1 MMASDV
7 SHRSTV
13 MDQAKRLKLSA
24 IAFTVFWT
32 GGMLWWSGEYQPANI
47 IILVICG
54 TIAGYLWY
62 LGMRWAFQL
71 LHLLPLHGDHG
82 RETP

>member
-1 MMASDV
+1 
-7 SHRSTV
+7 
-13 MDQAKRLKLSA
+13 MDQAKRLKFERHRVHGLLERRYA
-24 IAFTVFWT
+24 
-32 GGMLWWSGEYQPANI
+32 GWSGEYHPANI

-62 LGMRWAFQL
+62 LGMRWAFQRL
-71 LHLLPLHGDHG
+71 RLLPLNGDHG